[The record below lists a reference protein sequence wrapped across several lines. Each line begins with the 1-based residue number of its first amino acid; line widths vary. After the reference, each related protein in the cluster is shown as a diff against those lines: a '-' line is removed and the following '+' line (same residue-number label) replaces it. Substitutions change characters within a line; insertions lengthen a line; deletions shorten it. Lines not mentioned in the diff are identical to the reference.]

1 MKRRR
6 DMDIGYVRVSS
17 DTQNT
22 IRQEELMKTLGVEKV
37 FIDVCSGKNRDRTQ
51 LKAMLEFVRE
61 GDTVVVESIS
71 RLARNTRDLLTIVDD
86 LKAKNV
92 ALKSIKEAFDTSTQN
107 GRLVLTLFGAIFE
120 MERDYIRERQREGI
134 EIKKAQGGYKGRKP
148 IEVDKDK
155 WNEVMKLWHSREI
168 TATEAMKR
176 LGLKRNTFYRRVQD
190 MGGENKNGV

>member
-61 GDTVVVESIS
+61 GDTVVVE
-71 RLARNTRDLLTIVDD
+71 
-86 LKAKNV
+86 
-92 ALKSIKEAFDTSTQN
+92 
-107 GRLVLTLFGAIFE
+107 
-120 MERDYIRERQREGI
+120 
-134 EIKKAQGGYKGRKP
+134 
-148 IEVDKDK
+148 
-155 WNEVMKLWHSREI
+155 
-168 TATEAMKR
+168 
-176 LGLKRNTFYRRVQD
+176 
-190 MGGENKNGV
+190 

>member
-22 IRQEELMKTLGVEKV
+22 IRQEELMKTLEVEKV

-120 MERDYIRERQREGI
+120 MERDYIRERQR
-134 EIKKAQGGYKGRKP
+134 
-148 IEVDKDK
+148 
-155 WNEVMKLWHSREI
+155 
-168 TATEAMKR
+168 
-176 LGLKRNTFYRRVQD
+176 
-190 MGGENKNGV
+190 